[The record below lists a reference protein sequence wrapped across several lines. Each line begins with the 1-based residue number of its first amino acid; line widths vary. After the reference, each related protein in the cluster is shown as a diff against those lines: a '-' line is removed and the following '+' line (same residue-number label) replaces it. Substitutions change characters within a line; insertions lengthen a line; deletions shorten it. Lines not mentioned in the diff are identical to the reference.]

1 MMVNYEVGSLAPIK
15 EIGEIVAPTNAW
27 FHTDAVQA
35 YGEVP
40 IDVKDM
46 KIDLLSTSAH
56 KLNGPKLLGFLYE
69 RDGINLPSFMLGGDQ
84 ELKRRPGTENV
95 PAIAGFAKAIEIHSN
110 KAIIANEERYF
121 NFKHALVDG
130 LKKNG
135 VDIEVNG
142 NIEEQ
147 MAPQVISIWF
157 KGIRSDVLLTNLDLA
172 GVVGAAGSAC
182 TAGSLNP
189 SHVLIAMYGKDSPR
203 VWESLRFSFSIENTI
218 EEVNSVVEILT
229 RIINR
234 LKK

>member
-1 MMVNYEVGSLAPIK
+1 M
-15 EIGEIVAPTNAW
+15 
-27 FHTDAVQA
+27 
-35 YGEVP
+35 
-40 IDVKDM
+40 
-46 KIDLLSTSAH
+46 
-56 KLNGPKLLGFLYE
+56 
-69 RDGINLPSFMLGGDQ
+69 
-84 ELKRRPGTENV
+84 
-95 PAIAGFAKAIEIHSN
+95 
-110 KAIIANEERYF
+110 
-121 NFKHALVDG
+121 VDG

-142 NIEEQ
+142 NIEDQ

-182 TAGSLNP
+182 TAGSLDP